1 MNVINLREERIDNL
15 ICDLEEWMTLVADEE
30 NWLSHEDD
38 DIVEL
43 WGSKAN
49 YLENLIDWVYCHVC
63 SEDKHDPK
71 WWMSH
76 GFTEEEAIS
85 LAI

>member
-1 MNVINLREERIDNL
+1 MNTTNLSKERIDNL
-15 ICDLEEWMTLVADEE
+15 IRDLEEWMSLVAPEE
-30 NWLSHEDD
+30 DWLSHEND

-49 YLENLIDWVYCHVC
+49 YLEDLIDWVYCHVC
-63 SEDKHDPK
+63 NEDKHNPE

-76 GFTEEEAIS
+76 GFTKKEAMS

>member
-1 MNVINLREERIDNL
+1 MNATNLSEERIDNL
-15 ICDLEEWMTLVADEE
+15 IYDLEEWMTLVADEE
-30 NWLSHEDD
+30 DWLSHEGDY
-38 DIVEL
+38 IIEI

-49 YLENLIDWVYCHVC
+49 YLEALIDWVYCHVC
-63 SEDKHDPK
+63 SEDKHDPE

-76 GFTEEEAIS
+76 GFTEEEAMS

>member
-1 MNVINLREERIDNL
+1 MDTTKLSEERIDNL
-15 ICDLEEWMTLVADEE
+15 IQDLEEWMTLVADEE
-30 NWLSHEDD
+30 DWLSHEDD

-49 YLENLIDWVYCHVC
+49 YLEDLIDWVCCHVC
-63 SEDKHDPK
+63 SEDEHNPE

-76 GFTEEEAIS
+76 GFTKEEAMS
-85 LAI
+85 FAI